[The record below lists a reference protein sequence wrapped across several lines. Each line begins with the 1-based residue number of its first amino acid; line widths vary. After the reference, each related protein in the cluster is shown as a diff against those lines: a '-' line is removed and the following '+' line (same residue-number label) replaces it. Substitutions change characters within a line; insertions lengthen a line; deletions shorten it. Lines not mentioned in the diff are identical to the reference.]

1 MSGEVSEKQMGD
13 AGQLRLSTPT
23 GRWVLTA
30 AVLGSAVV
38 SLDATVVNVALPTIG
53 RDLDA
58 GVSGLQWTVN
68 GYALTL
74 AALILLGGSLGD
86 RFGRRRI
93 FVFGVAWFGVASLLC
108 GVAPNL
114 ETLVLARALQG
125 IGGAL
130 LTPGS
135 LAMISSSFCPE
146 DRARAIGAWS
156 GLGGVASAVGPLLG
170 GALLEQSWRLVFLIN
185 LPLTIFVIVLAVRHV
200 PESLDPSAPRRLD
213 VLGAATGAIGLGGV
227 TYALIAAPDSAL
239 LIVLVAA
246 VIGVLGLLAFVL
258 TERRS
263 RHPLVPLDVFAS
275 RQFTAANLVTLALY
289 AAISGVFFLLAI
301 VLQTV
306 VGLSPLQAGAAMLPI
321 TALMLT
327 FSARSG
333 ALAARIGPRRPM
345 TFGPLLMAG
354 GLLLMLRIGARGG
367 YLLDV
372 LPAIIVFGLGL
383 TLTVAPLTAAVLA
396 AAEDRHAGVAS
407 GVNNAVAR
415 TAGLLS
421 VAVLPLVMGLSGNDF
436 NLAGPLAHGFHR
448 AVICCAVL
456 VAVSAVIAWFG
467 ISDRILKPAPHQ
479 VEPSFHCAVDQPP
492 ASSSL
497 A

>member
-1 MSGEVSEKQMGD
+1 MGD

-108 GVAPNL
+108 GIAPNL

-156 GLGGVASAVGPLLG
+156 GLGGVAAAVGPLLG

-185 LPLTIFVIVLAVRHV
+185 LPLTVFVIVLAVRHV

-213 VLGAATGAIGLGGV
+213 VLGAATGAIGLGGI
-227 TYALIAAPDSAL
+227 TYALIAAPGSGSPVV
-239 LIVLVAA
+239 IVAA
-246 VIGVLGLLAFVL
+246 VIGILGLVSFVL

-263 RHPLVPLDVFAS
+263 HHPLVPLDVFAS

-306 VGLSPLQAGAAMLPI
+306 VGLSPLQAGAAMLPV

-327 FSARSG
+327 LSSRTG

-354 GLLLMLRIGARGG
+354 GLLLMLRIGAGG
-367 YLLDV
+367 SYLLNV

-436 NLAGPLAHGFHR
+436 NLAAPLAQGFHR

-456 VAVSAVIAWFG
+456 VTVSAVIAWFG
-467 ISDRILKPAPHQ
+467 ISDRVLKPGPAQ
-479 VEPSFHCAVDQPP
+479 GEPAFHCAVNQPP
-492 ASSSL
+492 AAVADEASRSPAGS
-497 A
+497 

>member
-1 MSGEVSEKQMGD
+1 MGD

-108 GVAPNL
+108 GIAPNL
-114 ETLVLARALQG
+114 EMLVLARALQG

-135 LAMISSSFCPE
+135 LAMISSAFCPE

-185 LPLTIFVIVLAVRHV
+185 LPLTVFVIALAVRHV

-227 TYALIAAPDSAL
+227 TYALIAAPDSKAL
-239 LIVLVAA
+239 VVIVAA
-246 VIGVLGLLAFVL
+246 VIGVLGLVSFIL

-306 VGLSPLQAGAAMLPI
+306 VGLSPLQAGAAMLPV

-327 FSARSG
+327 LSSRTG

-345 TFGPLLMAG
+345 TFGPLLMAC
-354 GLLLMLRIGARGG
+354 GLLLMLRIGAGG
-367 YLLDV
+367 SYLLDV

-421 VAVLPLVMGLSGNDF
+421 VAVLPLVMGLSGDDF
-436 NLAGPLAHGFHR
+436 NLAAPLAHGFHR
-448 AVICCAVL
+448 AVICCAAL

-467 ISDRILKPAPHQ
+467 ISDRILKPAPDQ
-479 VEPSFHCAVDQPP
+479 PEPAFHCAVDQPP
-492 ASSSL
+492 ASVTDEPNRSPAGS
-497 A
+497 

>member
-1 MSGEVSEKQMGD
+1 M
-13 AGQLRLSTPT
+13 RLATPQ

-58 GVSGLQWTVN
+58 DVAGLQWTVN

-86 RFGRRRI
+86 RFGRRRV
-93 FVFGVAWFGVASLLC
+93 FVIGVGWFGIASLLC
-108 GVAPNL
+108 GLAPNL
-114 ETLVLARALQG
+114 EVLVLARALQG

-135 LAMISSSFCPE
+135 LAMISSSFHPA

-156 GLGGVASAVGPLLG
+156 GLGGVSAAAGPLLG
-170 GALLEQSWRLVFLIN
+170 GALLEQSWRLIFLIN
-185 LPLTIFVIVLAVRHV
+185 LPLTVFVIVLALRHV
-200 PESLDPSAPRRLD
+200 PESLDP
-213 VLGAATGAIGLGGV
+213 GAAKSLDLAGSVSGAIGLGGV
-227 TYALIAAPDSAL
+227 TYALIAAGGLPS
-239 LIVLVAA
+239 LVAGA
-246 VIGVLGLLAFVL
+246 VGLTGLAAFVL
-258 TERRS
+258 VERRS
-263 RHPLVPLDVFAS
+263 NHPLVPLDIFAN

-289 AAISGVFFLLAI
+289 AAISGTFFLLAV

-306 VGLSPLQAGAAMLPI
+306 VGLSPLQAGAATLPL
-321 TALMLT
+321 TLLMLT
-327 FSARSG
+327 LSSRTG

-345 TFGPLLMAG
+345 TIGPLVMSA
-354 GLLLMLRIGARGG
+354 GLLLMLRIDVGTG
-367 YLLDV
+367 YLTTA
-372 LPAIIVFGLGL
+372 LPAILVFGCGL
-383 TLTVAPLTAAVLA
+383 TLTVAPLTAAVLG

-421 VAVLPLVMGLSGNDF
+421 VAVLPLVMGLSGDDF
-436 NLAGPLAHGFHR
+436 NRAGPLADGFHT
-448 AVICCAVL
+448 AVVGCAVL
-456 VAVSAVIAWFG
+456 VILASAIAWTQ
-467 ISDRILKPAPHQ
+467 IRDDIL
-479 VEPSFHCAVDQPP
+479 EPEPQPYNCP
-492 ASSSL
+492 VSEPPVHPR
-497 A
+497 